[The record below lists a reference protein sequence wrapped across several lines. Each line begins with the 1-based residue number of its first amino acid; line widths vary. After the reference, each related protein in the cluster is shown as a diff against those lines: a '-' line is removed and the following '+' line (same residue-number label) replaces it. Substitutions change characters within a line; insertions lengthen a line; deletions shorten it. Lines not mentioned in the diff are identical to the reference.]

1 MNARD
6 KILASIAAGK
16 PALAPLPYIGFAAE
30 SDVDLL
36 GAEFIRVLAS
46 IGAIATNT
54 TGLELIKEDLRQ
66 ARLDGGCIVNT
77 IPAIGTV
84 DEEVNAESTAQFL
97 ERVEKVYVRGTI
109 GVAENGAIWLSESDM
124 INRLLPF
131 ICQHLVIVV
140 DRQKVVANMH
150 EAYGAL
156 STRRQEG
163 YGVFIAGP
171 SRTAD
176 IEQSLVTGAHGARSV
191 LVYLVSPETHF

>member
-6 KILASIAAGK
+6 KILASIATGK
-16 PALAPLPYIGFAAE
+16 PALAPLPDMEFAAE
-30 SDVDLL
+30 SDVDLI
-36 GAEFIRVLAS
+36 GEEFIRVLGS
-46 IGAIATNT
+46 IGATVNT
-54 TGLELIKEDLRQ
+54 TNGVALIKEDLRQ
-66 ARLDGGCIVNT
+66 ARLDGGYIVNT
-77 IPAIGTV
+77 IPAIGIV
-84 DEEVNAESTAQFL
+84 DAEVNAGSTAHSL
-97 ERVEKVYVRGTI
+97 ERVEKAYVRGTI
-109 GVAENGAIWLSESDM
+109 GVAENGAIWLSEPDM

-131 ICQHLVIVV
+131 ICQHLVIVL
-140 DRQKVVANMH
+140 DRQKVVTNMH

-156 STRRQEG
+156 STTRQEG